1 MFEHILFLH
10 KRSRLVVWWLV
21 SIVFFKTSFKRM
33 FRNVGIFLSF
43 LTEKYD
49 LDIAMKSHR
58 YSNFSSIIQNIIL

>member
-43 LTEKYD
+43 QTEKYD
-49 LDIAMKSHR
+49 LDIAM
-58 YSNFSSIIQNIIL
+58 